1 MATPLFT
8 NDEASDVS
16 YRNIR
21 YAKKGPLKFARWQCE
36 DLWMIFQSHAD
47 KEFRKELRSNFD
59 ARYWEMYLTCSLI
72 FAGHAVTCPKPG
84 PDVGVTYKG
93 RRIWFEATSP
103 SCGAP
108 GSADYA
114 GGPVE
119 GPVPEEKIIL
129 RYLNSISTKYKE
141 QYANWLTKGIVSEK
155 DAFVIAINPWEIPWD
170 HKDGDPPRILQA
182 GYTIGTPYGEVERE
196 TLTPIGTGYQSRD
209 KIMKESKASVDT
221 GVFQREEYKGLT
233 ALLCSRA
240 EVANRP
246 SEMGGD
252 FQFAPNP
259 NATVPTP
266 EGFRLRGVYYDPKKT
281 KDGYE
286 VSPR

>member
-1 MATPLFT
+1 MLTPLFT
-8 NDEASDVS
+8 NDEASDVG

-21 YAKKGPLKFARWQCE
+21 DAKKGALRFARWHCE
-36 DLWMIFQSHAD
+36 YLWIIFQTHAD
-47 KEFRKELRSNFD
+47 KEFQKEMRSNFD

-84 PDVGVTYKG
+84 PDVGIVYKG
-93 RRIWFEATSP
+93 QRIWFEATSP
-103 SCGAP
+103 TCGTP
-108 GSADYA
+108 GSGDYA

-119 GPVPEEKIIL
+119 GAVPEEKIIL

-141 QYANWLTKGIVSEK
+141 QYANWMTKGTVSEK

-170 HKDGDPPRILQA
+170 HQDADPPRILQA

-196 TLTPIGTGYQSRD
+196 TLKPIRTGYQSRD
-209 KIMKESKASVDT
+209 KIMKKSEASVDT
-221 GVFQREEYKGLT
+221 GVFQREEYHGLT

-246 SEMGGD
+246 NEMGGD
-252 FQFAPNP
+252 FQLAPNP
-259 NATVPTP
+259 NATVQLPD
-266 EGFRLRGVYYDPKKT
+266 GFRLRGIYYDAKKT
-281 KDGYE
+281 QDRY
-286 VSPR
+286 